1 MVERLPA
8 ELRSDTALHAFFEQI
23 FPGQVHSAVVC
34 MDLRA
39 LEQLS
44 AARDAVIDRLEVR
57 WIHLSQIC
65 KVVVT
70 WRMKIG
76 SLNH

>member
-1 MVERLPA
+1 
-8 ELRSDTALHAFFEQI
+8 
-23 FPGQVHSAVVC
+23 